1 MLNHMKEKIDKIE
14 ELVLDLKELGK
25 GMPVIEKN
33 TRCLLSFVHAL
44 KFGISDVAD
53 VTQKQGRI

>member
-1 MLNHMKEKIDKIE
+1 MLKDMRDKIDKIE
-14 ELVLDLKELGK
+14 ELLLDLKEQGK
-25 GMPVIEKN
+25 GIPVIEKN

-53 VTQKQGRI
+53 VTQK

>member
-25 GMPVIEKN
+25 GIPVIEKN
-33 TRCLLSFVHAL
+33 SRCLLSFLHAL
-44 KFGISDVAD
+44 KFGISDAAE
-53 VTQKQGRI
+53 VTQE

>member
-1 MLNHMKEKIDKIE
+1 MLNQMKEKIDKIE
-14 ELVLDLKELGK
+14 ELVLDLKALGK
-25 GMPVIEKN
+25 GIPTIEKN

-53 VTQKQGRI
+53 VTKE

>member
-25 GMPVIEKN
+25 GIPVIEKN

-53 VTQKQGRI
+53 VTQK

>member
-1 MLNHMKEKIDKIE
+1 MLKEMKDKIEKIE
-14 ELVLDLKELGK
+14 ELTLDLKTLGK
-25 GMPVIEKN
+25 GIPVIERN

-53 VTQKQGRI
+53 VTQE

>member
-1 MLNHMKEKIDKIE
+1 MLKDMKEKIEKIDG
-14 ELVLDLKELGK
+14 LVLDLKELGK
-25 GMPVIEKN
+25 GIPVIEKN

-53 VTQKQGRI
+53 VTQN